1 MNLIFLG
8 PPGAGKGTL
17 STLAKEAFSL
27 PHLSTGDLFRAA
39 VKAGT
44 PLGLQVK
51 AIMESG
57 GLVPDELTIGIVK
70 EKLAQPDMKNGYI
83 LDGFPRTVAQA
94 EALGT
99 FSKIDRVV
107 NFNLEETELV
117 RRLSGR
123 RVCKVCGATYHVE
136 TLPPKKAGVCD
147 ACGGELYTRKD
158 DMPESIAQ
166 RLKEYNSKTQPLI
179 DFYAQKGLMLDLDS
193 APAPEVILE
202 NLKKALKK

>member
-17 STLAKEAFSL
+17 SSLAKDAFSL

-39 VKAGT
+39 VKNQT
-44 PLGLQVK
+44 PLGVKVK

-57 GLVPDELTIGIVK
+57 GLVPDEITIAIVE
-70 EKLAQPDMKNGYI
+70 EKLAQPDMKAGYI

-94 EALGT
+94 EALEG

-107 NFNLEETELV
+107 NFNLEEKELV

-123 RVCKVCGATYHVE
+123 RVCKSCGATYHVDN
-136 TLPPKKAGVCD
+136 LPPKKEGLCD

-158 DMPESIAQ
+158 DQPESITQ
-166 RLKEYNSKTQPLI
+166 RLKEYNEKTQPLI
-179 DFYAQKGLMLDLDS
+179 DFYARKGLMLDLDS

>member
-17 STLAKEAFSL
+17 STLAKDAFSL

-39 VKAGT
+39 VKNQT

-57 GLVPDELTIGIVK
+57 GLVPDELTIGIVQ
-70 EKLAQPDMKNGYI
+70 EKLAGAEMKAGYI

-94 EALGT
+94 EALEK

-123 RVCKVCGATYHVE
+123 RVCKGCGATYHVDN
-136 TLPPKKAGVCD
+136 LPPKTSGVCD
-147 ACGGELYTRKD
+147 SCGGELYTRKD

-166 RLKEYNSKTQPLI
+166 RLKEYNAKTQPLI
-179 DFYAQKGLMLDLDS
+179 DYYSKKGLMLDLDS
-193 APAPEVILE
+193 APAPGVILE
-202 NLKKALKK
+202 ELKKALKK